1 MIDFF
6 ARHPTAGNL
15 LMFFL
20 AVIGLSALPGL
31 QRETFP
37 DFAAERVQVSV
48 VYPGAGTEDV
58 EERICQRLEEVVEG
72 INDVEEVQCTAR
84 EGVGA
89 AVIEMVEGSD
99 MDRFLDD
106 IKAEVEAIDTFPD
119 EVEIPTVKELDRTS
133 QVVSIAVTGPM
144 TASDLK
150 AYAEQLKDRMQLD
163 ANISQVEVL
172 GFSDHQ
178 LRIEVTA
185 SALRRYGLSI
195 SDIKELVAR
204 QGIDLP
210 AGGLETRERDFLVRF
225 KDQRRDPAQLADL
238 IVVSGETGS
247 EVRLGD
253 VARISDRFELD
264 EEKTLFNGRRAVILQ
279 VVKTKQQDTLKVA
292 DAVDRFLEE
301 ARQTAPPGVAFAL
314 TQDRSSIVRDRL
326 NMLTRN
332 GGQGLVLVFLVMWLF
347 FQGRFAFWVAMGLP
361 VSFLGALFFM
371 SILGLT
377 INMIT
382 MVALL
387 IAIGL
392 LMDDAIVIAENIA
405 AHLRQ
410 GKTAIQAAIDGTRQV
425 SPGVTSSFL
434 TSVAVFAPL
443 ASLSGHLG
451 KVLQFIPMVLI
462 LVLAVSL
469 IEAFLILPHHL
480 ARSLRHHEKEIS
492 PFRQHFDARLYHF
505 RDQTMGR
512 VIDFAIH
519 QRYWF
524 VGGVVALFL
533 LSIGMLMGGH
543 LKFQLFPTI
552 EGDVVEARIMLPP
565 GTPLWRTEQVVAQVS
580 AGLEA
585 MNQEFTPLQR
595 ESQPLVRNTHVRFNY
610 NQDAGESGAH
620 LATVTADLITA
631 EEREGNLKDMIRRWR
646 EEIGEIPDIL
656 TLNISEPFR
665 GPAGIPIELRLAG
678 PDLTELKAAS
688 LELQEWLR
696 RYEGAFDITDNL
708 RPGKPELQMKLRDG
722 ALALGLD
729 ATTIA
734 SQLRAAF
741 YGAKVD
747 EILVGRESYE
757 IDVRLATSDQD
768 TLTELEG
775 FRITTQEG
783 AQIPLSAVAVIEEG
797 RGYSRILRVNG
808 RRTVTVTGD
817 LDPRVANAREI
828 ITHTRANF
836 LPKLKKR
843 FPSVQV
849 GVEGQERRTAKT
861 GASMA
866 RAFAIGLIL
875 ILILLSFQFRSYA
888 EPLVVMSVIPLALI
902 GVIWGHML
910 LGINLSMPSIIGF
923 ASLAG
928 VVVNDSILLVEFLKL
943 RAREGL
949 SVVEAAKRA
958 SRERFR
964 AVLLTSITTM
974 AGLFPLLLERSL
986 QAQILIPLAASIVF
1000 GLFATTLLVLLL
1012 VPSLFSILNDLG
1024 VSSVVREGQKEV
1036 LE

>member
-1 MIDFF
+1 MIEFF

-20 AVIGLSALPGL
+20 AVIGLSALPNL

-37 DFAAERVQVSV
+37 DFAADKVQVSV

-58 EERICQRLEEVVEG
+58 EERICQRLEEVVDG
-72 INDVEEVQCTAR
+72 IDNVEEVKCTAR
-84 EGVGA
+84 EGVGS
-89 AVIEMVEGSD
+89 AVIEMAEGGD

-119 EVEIPTVKELDRTS
+119 EVEIPTVKELNRTS
-133 QVVSIAVTGPM
+133 QVISIAVTGPM
-144 TASDLK
+144 SESGLK
-150 AYAEQLKDRMQLD
+150 AYAEQIKDRMQLD
-163 ANISQVEVL
+163 PNISQVEVL

-185 SALRRYGLSI
+185 AALRQYGLSI
-195 SDIKELVAR
+195 SDIKDLVAR

-210 AGGLETRERDFLVRF
+210 AGSIETRDRDFLVRF
-225 KDQRRDPAQLADL
+225 TDQRRDPAGLADL
-238 IVVSGETGS
+238 LVVSGETGS

-253 VARISDRFELD
+253 VARIIDRFELD
-264 EEKTLFNGRRAVILQ
+264 EEKTLFNGQRAVILQ
-279 VVKTKQQDTLKVA
+279 VVKTKQQDTLAVA
-292 DAVDRFLEE
+292 DAVNRFLEQ
-301 ARQTAPPGVAFAL
+301 ARQTAPPGVIFAI
-314 TQDRSSIVRDRL
+314 TQDRSTVVRDRL

-371 SILGLT
+371 SVLGLT

-410 GKTAIQAAIDGTRQV
+410 GKTAIQAAIEGTRQV
-425 SPGVTSSFL
+425 SPGVISSFL
-434 TSVAVFAPL
+434 TSVAVFGPL

-480 ARSLRHHEKEIS
+480 ARSLRHHEERIS
-492 PFRQHFDARLYHF
+492 PFRQRFDERLFRF

-512 VIDFAIH
+512 LIDFAIH

-524 VGGVVALFL
+524 VGGVIALFL
-533 LSIGMLMGGH
+533 LSYGMLAGGV
-543 LKFQLFPTI
+543 LKFQLFPNI
-552 EGDVVEARIMLPP
+552 EGDTVETSIMLPP
-565 GTPLWRTEQVVAQVS
+565 GTPLWRTEQVVKQVTD
-580 AGLEA
+580 GLEI

-595 ESQPLVRNTHVRFNY
+595 DAQPLVQNVQVRFNY
-610 NQDAGESGAH
+610 NQDAGESGPH

-631 EEREGNLKDMIRRWR
+631 EEREGNLSDMIHRWR
-646 EEIGEIPDIL
+646 ETIGEIPDIVL
-656 TLNISEPFR
+656 LNIKEPFR

-678 PDLTELKAAS
+678 PDLKELKAAS
-688 LELQEWLR
+688 LELQQWLR
-696 RYEGAFDITDNL
+696 RYQGVFDVGDNL
-708 RPGKPELQMKLRDG
+708 RPGKPELQMRLRDG
-722 ALALGLD
+722 ALALSLD

-747 EILVGRESYE
+747 EIQVGQESYE
-757 IDVRLATSDQD
+757 IDVRLAATDQD
-768 TLTELEG
+768 SLAELEE
-775 FRITTQEG
+775 FRITTQAG
-783 AQIPLSAVAVIEEG
+783 DQVPLSAVAVIEEG
-797 RGYSRILRVNG
+797 RGYSRILRING
-808 RRTVTVTGD
+808 LRTVTVTGD
-817 LDPRVANAREI
+817 LDPRIANAREI
-828 ITHTRANF
+828 IKHTKANF
-836 LPKLKKR
+836 LPELKKQ
-843 FPSVQV
+843 FPSVTV

-866 RAFAIGLIL
+866 RAFSIGLVL

-902 GVIWGHML
+902 GVIWGHLL
-910 LGINLSMPSIIGF
+910 LGISLSMPSLIGF
-923 ASLAG
+923 TSLAG

-943 RAREGL
+943 RAREGIP
-949 SVVEAAKRA
+949 VVEAAKRA

-974 AGLFPLLLERSL
+974 AGLVPLMLERSL

-1000 GLFATTLLVLLL
+1000 GLLATTMLVLLL

-1024 VSSVVREGQKEV
+1024 VTSIVHEGEKEA

>member
-1 MIDFF
+1 MIEFF

-20 AVIGLSALPGL
+20 VVIGLSALPDL
-31 QRETFP
+31 QRETLP
-37 DFAAERVQVSV
+37 DFAAQRVQVSA

-58 EERICQRLEEVVEG
+58 EERICQRLEEVVDG
-72 INDVEEVQCTAR
+72 INDVTEVQCTAR
-84 EGVGA
+84 EGVGS
-89 AVIEMVEGSD
+89 AVIEMAEGGD

-144 TASDLK
+144 SESDLK

-163 ANISQVEVL
+163 SDISQVEVI

-185 SALRRYGLSI
+185 AALRRYGLSI

-210 AGGLETRERDFLVRF
+210 AGGLETQERDFLVRF
-225 KDQRRDPAQLADL
+225 KDQRRDPAELAEL
-238 IVVSGETGS
+238 IVVTGDTGS

-264 EEKTLFNGRRAVILQ
+264 EEKTLFNGRQAAILQ
-279 VVKTKQQDTLKVA
+279 VVKNKQQDALVVA
-292 DAVDRFLEE
+292 DAVNRFLDE
-301 ARQTAPPGVAFAL
+301 ARQTAPPGVTFAI
-314 TQDRSSIVRDRL
+314 TQDRSTAVRDRL

-332 GGQGLVLVFLVMWLF
+332 GAQGLVLVFLVMWLF

-371 SILGLT
+371 GALGLT

-405 AHLRQ
+405 THLRR
-410 GKTAIQAAIDGTRQV
+410 GKSATQAAIDGTRQV
-425 SPGVTSSFL
+425 SPGVISSFL
-434 TSVAVFAPL
+434 TSIAVFAPL
-443 ASLSGHLG
+443 ASLSGHMG

-480 ARSLRHHEKEIS
+480 ARSLKHHEKEAS
-492 PFRQHFDARLYHF
+492 PFRQRFDARLYHF

-524 VGGVVALFL
+524 VGGVIALFL
-533 LSIGMLMGGH
+533 LSVGMLMGGY
-543 LKFQLFPTI
+543 LKFQPFPNI
-552 EGDVVEARIMLPP
+552 EGDTVEARIMLPP
-565 GTPLWRTEQVVAQVS
+565 GTPLWRTEQVVQQVTT
-580 AGLEA
+580 ALQE
-585 MNQEFTPLQR
+585 MNKEFTPLQQDAR
-595 ESQPLVRNTHVRFNY
+595 SLVENVQVRFNH

-631 EEREGNLKDMIRRWR
+631 EEREGNLSDMTSSWR
-646 EEIGEIPDIL
+646 QQIGDIPDIL
-656 TLNISEPFR
+656 LLNIKEPTH

-678 PDLTELKAAS
+678 PDLKELKAAS

-696 RYEGAFDITDNL
+696 RYEGTFDISDNL
-708 RPGKPELQMKLRDG
+708 RPGKPELQMRLRDG
-722 ALALGLD
+722 ALALGVD
-729 ATTIA
+729 ASTIA

-747 EILVGRESYE
+747 EIQVGRESFE
-757 IDVRLATSDQD
+757 IDVRLAAPDQD
-768 TLTELEG
+768 SLAELEE
-775 FRITTQEG
+775 FRITTNEG
-783 AQIPLSAVAVIEEG
+783 AQIPLSAVAIIEQG
-797 RGYSRILRVNG
+797 RGYSRIQRIDGL
-808 RRTVTVTGD
+808 RTVTVSGD
-817 LDPRVANAREI
+817 LDHRIANAQEI
-828 ITHTRANF
+828 IRHTRENF
-836 LPKLKKR
+836 LPELQKR
-843 FPSVQV
+843 FPSVLV
-849 GVEGQERRTAKT
+849 KVEGQARRTART
-861 GASMA
+861 GSSMA
-866 RAFAIGLIL
+866 RAFSIGLIL

-910 LGINLSMPSIIGF
+910 LGLNLSMPSVIGF
-923 ASLAG
+923 ASLSG

-943 RAREGL
+943 RVREGL
-949 SVVEAAKRA
+949 SVVEAAKQA

-974 AGLFPLLLERSL
+974 AGLVPLLLERSL

-1012 VPSLFSILNDLG
+1012 VPSLFSILNDFG
-1024 VSSVVREGQKEV
+1024 ISSVAQEGRKEA